1 MKTTMFALLA
11 GFGLSFGLTFFVAD
25 VGEVAVGPVA
35 KECKSTGAACKF
47 GSECCSK
54 ICKASYTC
62 K

>member
-1 MKTTMFALLA
+1 MKTTAFALL
-11 GFGLSFGLTFFVAD
+11 GSFVLSFGLTFFVAD
-25 VGEVAVGPVA
+25 TEAGAGPVA
-35 KECKSTGAACKF
+35 KDCKSSGAACKF

>member
-1 MKTTMFALLA
+1 MKTTLFALVA
-11 GFGLSFGLTFFVAD
+11 GFGLSFGLTFL
-25 VGEVAVGPVA
+25 VGEEAGVGPVA
-35 KECKSTGAACKF
+35 KDCKSSGAACKF